1 MQDDAWMVKAA
12 CRGLDPEVSD
22 RIFFPEL
29 HKGEQQDVRRAKAFC
44 IRCPVRRHCL
54 AFAVAHKER
63 HGVWGGMS
71 EGQRKAISRPV
82 KEQIRRRWFSVYKR
96 RGGD

>member
-1 MQDDAWMVKAA
+1 MLDDGWMVKGA
-12 CRGLDPEVSD
+12 CRGLDPD
-22 RIFFPEL
+22 AADKIFFPEVAQ
-29 HKGEQQDVRRAKAFC
+29 GGVADIRRARAFC

-54 AFAVAHKER
+54 AFAIAHKER

-82 KEQIRRRWFSVYKR
+82 KEQIRRRWFAKYKKG
-96 RGGD
+96 RG